1 MNETQEAEARNGFD
15 IHELEN
21 MYLEHLSKYG
31 FFIGKHV
38 TRFGQELLERVPN
51 YEIIKDGET
60 RVYCKESV
68 RKLFSIFCQSSE
80 T

>member
-38 TRFGQELLERVPN
+38 TRFGQELLEIVPN
-51 YEIIKDGET
+51 YEIIN
-60 RVYCKESV
+60 
-68 RKLFSIFCQSSE
+68 FSIFLPNFVYDFSRKIFVMLYSVN
-80 T
+80 